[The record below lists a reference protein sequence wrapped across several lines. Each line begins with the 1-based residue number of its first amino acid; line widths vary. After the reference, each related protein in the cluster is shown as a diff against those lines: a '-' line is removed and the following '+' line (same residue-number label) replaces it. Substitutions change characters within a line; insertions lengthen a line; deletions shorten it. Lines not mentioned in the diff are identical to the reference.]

1 MSTTLTRWTP
11 TADPFRDRVNRMF
24 DDFLRDLVPAR
35 SSEEMSGNRWLPAVD
50 IKETPE
56 ALSLTV
62 ELPGLKKEEVSITL
76 ENQVL
81 TVHGE
86 RKFEGETKEAT
97 YHRIERAYGA
107 FMRSFTLPANI
118 KADRVDAAFDNG
130 LLTVTLP
137 KVEEAKPRR
146 IAIK

>member
-35 SSEEMSGNRWLPAVD
+35 NSEEMSGGRWLPAVD
-50 IKETPE
+50 IKESPE
-56 ALSLTV
+56 ALMLTV

-81 TVHGE
+81 TIHGE
-86 RKFEGETKEAT
+86 RKFEGETKDAT
-97 YHRIERAYGA
+97 YHRIERAYGS

-118 KADRVDAAFDNG
+118 KTDRVDASFDSG

-146 IAIK
+146 IEIK

>member
-1 MSTTLTRWTP
+1 MTATLTRWTP
-11 TADPFRDRVNRMF
+11 ATDPFRDRVNRMF
-24 DDFLRDLVPAR
+24 DDFLRDMLPTR
-35 SSEEMSGNRWLPAVD
+35 SSEEMSGSRWLPAVD
-50 IKETPE
+50 IQESPE
-56 ALSLTV
+56 ALTLTV
-62 ELPGLKKEEVSITL
+62 ELPGLKKEDVTITL

-81 TVHGE
+81 TIHGE
-86 RKFEGETKEAT
+86 RKFEGETKDAT
-97 YHRIERAYGA
+97 FHRIERAYGA

-118 KADRVDAAFDNG
+118 KTDRVDAAFENG

>member
-35 SSEEMSGNRWLPAVD
+35 NSEEMSGGRWLPAVD
-50 IKETPE
+50 IKESPE
-56 ALSLTV
+56 ALMLTV

-81 TVHGE
+81 TIHGE
-86 RKFEGETKEAT
+86 RKFEGRIIAFEVAN
-97 YHRIERAYGA
+97 IERGVQ
-107 FMRSFTLPANI
+107 R
-118 KADRVDAAFDNG
+118 
-130 LLTVTLP
+130 P
-137 KVEEAKPRR
+137 KVLLNEEDLPDRSVAASDNTGPGRHR
-146 IAIK
+146 LVVRVGDTR

>member
-35 SSEEMSGNRWLPAVD
+35 NSEEMSGGRWLPAVD
-50 IKETPE
+50 IKESPE
-56 ALSLTV
+56 ALMLTV

-81 TVHGE
+81 TIHGE
-86 RKFEGETKEAT
+86 RKFEGETKDAT
-97 YHRIERAYGA
+97 YHRIERAYGS

-118 KADRVDAAFDNG
+118 KSDRVDASFDSG

-146 IAIK
+146 IEIK